1 MRDILLG
8 VNIDHIATLRNAR
21 GTSYPDPVHAAD
33 IAERAGADGITVHLR
48 EDRRHIMDRDVALL
62 RQTINTRLN
71 LEMAV
76 TDEMVEI
83 ALKTQPEFCCL
94 VPEKREELTTEGG
107 LDVVGNQHKI
117 ADACKQLGDAG
128 ILVSLFIDA
137 DFAQI
142 DAAVACNAPYIEIH
156 TGQYWGAEERKWM
169 KATLVEGVPDNILGT
184 TLHIL
189 PKVQTLL
196 ETIKHETEDLLPYH
210 NEFIACCMSQLII
223 CFIRWKNNAIPH
235 KFPESATQLNY
246 RSEIVKRAMTFIE
259 QEYQKPL
266 SLKQL
271 SLAVACSE
279 SYLRALIKKETG
291 SNFSSILQKQR
302 ILAAKHFLRESAHS
316 LEEIAFA
323 VGYNSLPF
331 FFKVFKRWTGMT
343 PMEYSRSLGEP
354 SDNARK

>member
-1 MRDILLG
+1 MRLNYDSKSVLVKRIYYVSHKG
-8 VNIDHIATLRNAR
+8 KRPHYDH
-21 GTSYPDPVHAAD
+21 PVHSHDVFATEFIYVDYGKLVLNVAN
-33 IAERAGADGITVHLR
+33 ERIV
-48 EDRRHIMDRDVALL
+48 
-62 RQTINTRLN
+62 INTG
-71 LEMAV
+71 ES
-76 TDEMVEI
+76 I
-83 ALKTQPEFCCL
+83 FIP
-94 VPEKREELTTEGG
+94 GG
-107 LDVVGNQHKI
+107 TKH
-117 ADACKQLGDAG
+117 
-128 ILVSLFIDA
+128 SFIGESE
-137 DFAQI
+137 
-142 DAAVACNAPYIEIH
+142 AAVDYLNILFS
-156 TGQYWGAEERKWM
+156 GD
-169 KATLVEGVPDNILGT
+169 LPDNILGT
-184 TLHIL
+184 TLQIF
-189 PKVQTLL
+189 PKIQTLL

-259 QEYQKPL
+259 QEYQRPL
-266 SLKQL
+266 SLKKL

-302 ILAAKHFLRESAHS
+302 ILAAKHFLRESTHS

-354 SDNARK
+354 NDNARK